1 MTIFFIGIIILL
13 IGIVFKEVLKRKS
26 LEKDLQEVN
35 CRVKEFLKSEEYE
48 RVLYNTS
55 SKEVQELLKS
65 INTLFL
71 DKFNEKKL
79 RVEKEQNIRES
90 LTNMAHDLRTP
101 LTIIQG
107 YIESLSMVNK
117 SIEEKEIIDK
127 LQLKTKDIII
137 LVNRY
142 FTLSKLESGDE
153 RIDISSINITRVV
166 RENILSHYETLNR
179 SGFNVHINLPEE
191 NIFIDGNEEALNRVM
206 NNLISNSMK
215 YGDYGKYLGISLE
228 KVNNKVILEITDKG
242 QGIKEKE
249 INKIFDRCYTIKTT
263 KNNYIEG
270 SGIGLRITKVLVEAM
285 KGTIKV
291 KSKAYEK
298 TTFSLEFFSKL

>member
-13 IGIVFKEVLKRKS
+13 IGIVFKEVLKRKL

-35 CRVKEFLKSEEYE
+35 CRVKELLKSEEYE

-79 RVEKEQNIRES
+79 RIEKEQNIRES

-166 RENILSHYETLNR
+166 RENILSHYENLNR
-179 SGFNVHINLPEE
+179 DGFNVHINLPEE

-228 KVNNKVILEITDKG
+228 KVNNKVILEIIDKG
-242 QGIKEKE
+242 QGVKEKE
-249 INKIFDRCYTIKTT
+249 INKIFDRCYTVKTT